1 MLRFLHELGLIGL
14 SGPAWFLIL
23 WGLVFTLSMATANSL
38 GKLSK
43 KKPTKHMENSISKG
57 GGGSAGGHF
66 PYVITKDF
74 KCTESHFEHF

>member
-57 GGGSAGGHF
+57 GVSEGSF
-66 PYVITKDF
+66 SLCYNDTF
-74 KCTESHFEHF
+74 KMHKKPF